1 MAGADPQIEWYIA
14 RDGQQYGPLS
24 DLEMRKFVELG
35 HLRPTDLVWRHGFPD
50 WRPAPA
56 VFPTTAPPRPE
67 PPRPGY
73 QPHRPAYQGRRREG
87 PVRAQGTPARKSG
100 LYRPEPARAAT
111 APVAVSE
118 TCEHDYGDEDDDF
131 DDDFPAERP
140 RRGFRGIV
148 AARVGVAL
156 LSGLLWL

>member
-56 VFPTTAPPRPE
+56 VFPSSAPRPAE
-67 PPRPGY
+67 PPPPGF
-73 QPHRPAYQGRRREG
+73 QPHRPAPQAPAWEG
-87 PVRAQGTPARKSG
+87 QSPAQPA
-100 LYRPEPARAAT
+100 PARA
-111 APVAVSE
+111 
-118 TCEHDYGDEDDDF
+118 
-131 DDDFPAERP
+131 
-140 RRGFRGIV
+140 
-148 AARVGVAL
+148 
-156 LSGLLWL
+156 